1 MKKKIILIISMII
14 ILIITTQCTT
24 TRETENSKSDE
35 DKTKEITIMIWKA
48 EYNQIEQMYG
58 VLEVYKDKFES
69 ETGNKIVFDV
79 IHTNTYDDYIKK
91 MNVKLYLKD
100 GPTLIFFGEL
110 GSYKKYVDGGIAL
123 NVDNKILNLS
133 KVYNNLKYKG
143 GFIPI
148 GMNHYT
154 LKFNKEKLDDL
165 GVKEPNVNWT
175 RDDYENIMKKW
186 RAKEPRVFN
195 MHEYEKVV
203 LLPLRN
209 ISILD
214 SENGNIDLNNSRM
227 IQFINDARSKLYSGD
242 YIPNSNYTYKDYSDI
257 FQEIYSP
264 RYMEMVGEERQHRK
278 RKQEDLEN
286 SFRTNGLKSILT
298 SRIMDNKHEIR
309 SYTLSSPEVILPNV
323 INPEDKLKTWGF
335 IVNKNGRNTDI
346 GMEFLNG
353 LLSDKTQLIM
363 FNGTDVGAYPVNKEI
378 EDEIERIEKQRNMN
392 QQAVILRKYI
402 LKKIENGE
410 YEPYGHQDD
419 KEREL
424 RKILHKDISKFIIA
438 EEPYT
443 DEEISRELEKLES
456 RYNIWLNE

>member
-203 LLPLRN
+203 LLPL
-209 ISILD
+209 
-214 SENGNIDLNNSRM
+214 
-227 IQFINDARSKLYSGD
+227 
-242 YIPNSNYTYKDYSDI
+242 
-257 FQEIYSP
+257 
-264 RYMEMVGEERQHRK
+264 
-278 RKQEDLEN
+278 
-286 SFRTNGLKSILT
+286 KS
-298 SRIMDNKHEIR
+298 
-309 SYTLSSPEVILPNV
+309 
-323 INPEDKLKTWGF
+323 
-335 IVNKNGRNTDI
+335 
-346 GMEFLNG
+346 
-353 LLSDKTQLIM
+353 
-363 FNGTDVGAYPVNKEI
+363 
-378 EDEIERIEKQRNMN
+378 
-392 QQAVILRKYI
+392 
-402 LKKIENGE
+402 
-410 YEPYGHQDD
+410 
-419 KEREL
+419 
-424 RKILHKDISKFIIA
+424 
-438 EEPYT
+438 
-443 DEEISRELEKLES
+443 
-456 RYNIWLNE
+456 